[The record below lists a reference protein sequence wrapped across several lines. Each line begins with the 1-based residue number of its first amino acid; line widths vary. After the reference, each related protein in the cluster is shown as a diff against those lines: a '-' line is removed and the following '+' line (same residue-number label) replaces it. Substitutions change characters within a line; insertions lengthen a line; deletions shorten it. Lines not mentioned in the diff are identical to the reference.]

1 VEHEEHRSSFHRDQP
16 HTTAPPT
23 YSFIHSGNNH
33 VQWYFVRQRRWHAM
47 MCCVSRGMASTTE
60 CKALPRPPA
69 YPPHFA
75 TCTHTCTHT
84 HTTTFSS
91 LHRVQICKTALD
103 THPPFSLSRAIIHTW
118 WAFDLSLAS
127 AASAI
132 VPTPAPRANGVGS
145 TGERQWAGL
154 LIS

>member
-1 VEHEEHRSSFHRDQP
+1 
-16 HTTAPPT
+16 
-23 YSFIHSGNNH
+23 
-33 VQWYFVRQRRWHAM
+33 M

-60 CKALPRPPA
+60 CKTLPRPPA

-84 HTTTFSS
+84 YTTTFSS
-91 LHRVQICKTALD
+91 VHRVQICKTALD

-132 VPTPAPRANGVGS
+132 APTPAPRANGVGS

-154 LIS
+154 LISWLAAVKYCVQCVCVCVGVCERVSSNATEEATLHHGQA